1 VTDARLLRPSK
12 VIRHLTAFLWKF
24 VSKSCDEQILDINLW
39 NDNMRVQSKL
49 VVSLLAL
56 TGFMTSNVAQAACW
70 DSKSIDA
77 AQVKYLDVALKNAT
91 QRCAASN
98 PALKADYQHYVQ
110 ASGPTR
116 ARADGSLKSFFV
128 RAGDADGFNSYNKLV
143 AKQKPATGE
152 MFACADMASILRS
165 AVGEGASIT
174 GLAELATSLEI
185 KPTLTGTACPAT
197 FAQAQ

>member
-1 VTDARLLRPSK
+1 
-12 VIRHLTAFLWKF
+12 
-24 VSKSCDEQILDINLW
+24 
-39 NDNMRVQSKL
+39 MRTRVKL
-49 VVSLLAL
+49 AVSLLTLA
-56 TGFMTSNVAQAACW
+56 GFMSSTVAQAACW
-70 DSKSIDA
+70 DTKSIDA

-110 ASGPTR
+110 LSGPTR

-128 RAGDADGFNSYNKLV
+128 RAGDADGLNSYNKLV
-143 AKQKPATGE
+143 GKQKFDAGE
-152 MFACADMASILRS
+152 MFGCADMASILRS
-165 AVGEGASIT
+165 AIGEGTSIT